1 MDCHE
6 AIDMMGDAIDG
17 HLPPALQSGFDEH
30 MAECRPCATYL
41 GHLKTI
47 RTVLQHLPREGGTS
61 PHRQELLDAYRKVFE
76 SDAE

>member
-6 AIDMMGDAIDG
+6 AIDLMGDAIDG
-17 HLPPALQSGFDEH
+17 RVPLALRSGFDEH

-41 GHLKTI
+41 GHLKTL
-47 RTVLQHLPREGGTS
+47 RAALQHMPREGTS
-61 PHRQELLDAYRKVFE
+61 PHRQALLDAYREAFE